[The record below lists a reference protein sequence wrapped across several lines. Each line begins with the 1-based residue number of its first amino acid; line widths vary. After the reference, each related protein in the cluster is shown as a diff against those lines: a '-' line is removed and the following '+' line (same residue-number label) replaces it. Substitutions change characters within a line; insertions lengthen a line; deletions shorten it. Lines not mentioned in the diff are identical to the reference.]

1 MHCSQVRLLLTGGS
15 VAAENG
21 VKPQYGGS
29 LEIGTVY
36 VTLSALS
43 WDPAD
48 FNWKLNHDTGLFYEQ
63 LFAGDLSK
71 SKKAGGPFNFIPDAW
86 LATDAIRGEL
96 VEKWEWKQDPL
107 RVEMKVRKGV
117 MFPEKPGVMK
127 KRELTAEDIVFTYN
141 RLNTS
146 PKKLLAYFDH
156 VDRVEAADSHT
167 VVFYMKHYFAEWDYR
182 FGWGYY
188 SAIHPKEVADAG
200 ANNWKNVN
208 GTGPYTLS
216 EFISGNSN
224 VYVKNP
230 DYWDKEKIGN
240 TEYKLPFVDKITYR
254 TIKDEA
260 TYITALRTGKLDMLE
275 TIRWQN
281 VDSLKKSA
289 PQLQWNRWLEPVRH
303 LHGDAHRR
311 RRAVQGRPR
320 APRAQLRGQ
329 QGRDRQGLLQRQR
342 RAVRLSPAS
351 RLRRLLRAARQAAG
365 LGAGAVQVRPC
376 EGQEAPGRSRVP
388 QGLHHQ
394 GAGLL
399 VQSRPHGPAA
409 AGGGLPRAG
418 RREARDPAAGVRRL
432 PVGDDLA
439 DAYGRPTS

>member
-1 MHCSQVRLLLTGGS
+1 
-15 VAAENG
+15 
-21 VKPQYGGS
+21 
-29 LEIGTVY
+29 
-36 VTLSALS
+36 
-43 WDPAD
+43 
-48 FNWKLNHDTGLFYEQ
+48 
-63 LFAGDLSK
+63 
-71 SKKAGGPFNFIPDAW
+71 
-86 LATDAIRGEL
+86 
-96 VEKWEWKQDPL
+96 
-107 RVEMKVRKGV
+107 
-117 MFPEKPGVMK
+117 
-127 KRELTAEDIVFTYN
+127 
-141 RLNTS
+141 
-146 PKKLLAYFDH
+146 
-156 VDRVEAADSHT
+156 
-167 VVFYMKHYFAEWDYR
+167 MKHYFAEWDYR

-208 GTGPYTLS
+208 GTGPYTLTD
-216 EFISGNSN
+216 FISGNSN

-230 DYWDKEKIGN
+230 DYWDKEKIGG

-289 PQLQWNRWLEPVRH
+289 PQLQWNRWLNQSGTFMAMRIDVDGPFKDVRV
-303 LHGDAHRR
+303 
-311 RRAVQGRPR
+311 RRA
-320 APRAQLRGQ
+320 LNY
-329 QGRDRQGLLQRQR
+329 
-342 RAVRLSPAS
+342 AVNKDEIVKAYYNGNAELFAYPQHPDYVGYFEPLDKQPAS
-351 RLRRLLRAARQAAG
+351 VQELFKYDPAKAKKLLAEAG
-365 LGAGAVQVRPC
+365 Y
-376 EGQEAPGRSRVP
+376 P